1 MKSTRSGSRGQVL
14 DSAAEP
20 SAAKSARQRAD
31 GRAAEDQPGQAAD
44 DEPAAATGGQ
54 PDGALAALAVQYG
67 LRPSAQRPTIGIYL
81 SELARRWNFIMGF
94 ATARN
99 VAMYTEAKLGQL
111 WQVLAPLLNAGVYF
125 LIFGVII
132 KGVSRGVPDFLAF
145 LVTGVFVFSFTQR
158 TFIST
163 SKVIT
168 DSLPLIR
175 ALKFPRAALPL
186 AYVMI
191 ELQQMLLS
199 LAVLFVLVLVERE
212 PITWHWLL
220 VVPAIVL
227 LTMFNAGIGMF
238 AARTG
243 ARVNDFAQLLPFL
256 MRTWLYLSGV
266 IYSIQQFVVDHSQHY
281 GWATTL
287 LQVNPAAVYITLVRN
302 ALLNTQRESAFGA
315 KPYDQ
320 ANCYAWAGVNR
331 PTPVPKGW
339 SHAVSQVKNHL
350 PADHPLSQYGS
361 AYCHPTVVSS
371 HLWLLGAGWAV
382 VALLLGF
389 WFFWR
394 KEVFYGRG

>member
-1 MKSTRSGSRGQVL
+1 MVAIGDSMWAARRKRSQLSTAGRRQCSSGTVGAVTT
-14 DSAAEP
+14 E
-20 SAAKSARQRAD
+20 
-31 GRAAEDQPGQAAD
+31 
-44 DEPAAATGGQ
+44 AATEQ
-54 PDGALAALAVQYG
+54 PDGSLAALAAEYG
-67 LRPSAQRPTIGIYL
+67 LRPSAQRPTIGTYL
-81 SELARRWNFIMGF
+81 TELWRRWSFIMGF

-111 WQVLAPLLNAGVYF
+111 WQILAPLLNAGVYF
-125 LIFGVII
+125 LIFGLII
-132 KGVSRGVPDFLAF
+132 KGVSRGVPDYLPF

-199 LAVLFVLVLVERE
+199 MAVLFVIILAEGE
-212 PITWHWLL
+212 PLTWDWLL
-220 VVPAIVL
+220 IVPALLL

-266 IYSIQQFVVDHSQHY
+266 IYSVQLFVQEHSQNHA
-281 GWATTL
+281 WVTTL
-287 LQVNPAAVYITLVRN
+287 VQLNPAAVYITLVRQS
-302 ALLNTQRESAFGA
+302 LLQTQRESAFGA
-315 KPYDQ
+315 QHFDA
-320 ANCYAWAGVNR
+320 ANCYAWAGSPTR
-331 PTPVPKGW
+331 PSGATPAQW
-339 SHAVSQVKNHL
+339 ARAQFQVQHPPPNDH
-350 PADHPLSQYGS
+350 HPLSQYGS
-361 AYCHPTVVSS
+361 AYCHPTFISS
-371 HLWLLGAGWAV
+371 HLWLFAVGWAV

-389 WFFWR
+389 WYFWR
-394 KEVFYGRG
+394 KEVNYGRG

>member
-1 MKSTRSGSRGQVL
+1 MRSIRNGSSSQLLSGASVTAPGGGE
-14 DSAAEP
+14 SAVPAE
-20 SAAKSARQRAD
+20 SD
-31 GRAAEDQPGQAAD
+31 GS
-44 DEPAAATGGQ
+44 
-54 PDGALAALAVQYG
+54 LAALAAAYG
-67 LRPSAQRPTIGIYL
+67 LRPSAQRQSIGTYL
-81 SELARRWNFIMGF
+81 TELARRWSFIMGF

-99 VAMYTEAKLGQL
+99 IAMYTEAKLGQL

-125 LIFGVII
+125 LIFGLII
-132 KGVSRGVPDFLAF
+132 SGVSRGVPDYLPF

-199 LAVLFVLVLVERE
+199 MAVLFVLVLAEGE
-212 PITWHWLL
+212 PLTWHWLL
-220 VVPAIVL
+220 VIPALLL
-227 LTMFNAGIGMF
+227 LTMFNAGIGLF

-266 IYSIQQFVVDHSQHY
+266 IYSIQLFVAEHSQHHA
-281 GWATTL
+281 WATTL
-287 LQVNPAAVYITLVRN
+287 LQLNPAAIFITLVRN
-302 ALLNTQRESAFGA
+302 ALLSTQRASAFGA
-315 KPYDQ
+315 KPYN
-320 ANCYAWAGVNR
+320 AAKCYAWAGR
-331 PTPVPKGW
+331 PTKPPGVTPAHW
-339 SHAVSQVKNHL
+339 HAAQLLVKSGQ
-350 PADHPLSQYGS
+350 PEKHPLSQYGS
-361 AYCHPTVVSS
+361 AYCHPTFIST
-371 HLWLLGAGWAV
+371 HLWPIAAGWAV

>member
-1 MKSTRSGSRGQVL
+1 MRSTKVGR
-14 DSAAEP
+14 DS
-20 SAAKSARQRAD
+20 S
-31 GRAAEDQPGQAAD
+31 PG
-44 DEPAAATGGQ
+44 ELL
-54 PDGALAALAVQYG
+54 DGAVAPEPPDQASESAGSLAALAAQYG
-67 LRPSAQRPTIGIYL
+67 LTPSAQRAPLGKYL
-81 SELARRWNFIMGF
+81 RELAHRWSFIMGF

-99 VAMYTEAKLGQL
+99 IAMYTEAKLGQL

-132 KGVSRGVPDFLAF
+132 KGVSRGVPDYLTF

-175 ALKFPRAALPL
+175 ALQFPRASLPL

-199 LAVLFVLVLVERE
+199 MAVLFVLVLVRGE
-212 PITWHWLL
+212 PLTWDWLF
-220 VVPAIVL
+220 AIPVLAL
-227 LTMFNAGIGMF
+227 LTMFNAGIGLF

-256 MRTWLYLSGV
+256 MRTWLYVSGV
-266 IYSIQQFVVDHSQHY
+266 IYSVQQFVADHSQHF

-287 LQVNPAAVYITLVRN
+287 LELNPAAIFITLVRN
-302 ALLNTQRESAFGA
+302 ALLSSQRLSAFGA
-315 KPYDQ
+315 RPFNAAKC
-320 ANCYAWAGVNR
+320 AAWAGQTAAPPGVSQAAWRAATTQVNR
-331 PTPVPKGW
+331 
-339 SHAVSQVKNHL
+339 HL
-350 PADHPLSQYGS
+350 PTARPLSEYGS
-361 AYCHPTVVSS
+361 AYCHPTFVGS
-371 HLWLLGAGWAV
+371 HLWVIAGGWAV
-382 VALLLGF
+382 VALAFGF

>member
-1 MKSTRSGSRGQVL
+1 MRSTKADPPGQVL
-14 DSAAEP
+14 DDANATATDEEIEAASEQ
-20 SAAKSARQRAD
+20 SD
-31 GRAAEDQPGQAAD
+31 GS
-44 DEPAAATGGQ
+44 
-54 PDGALAALAVQYG
+54 LAALAAQYG
-67 LRPSAQRPTIGIYL
+67 LRPSAQRPTIGTYL

-125 LIFGVII
+125 LIFGLII
-132 KGVSRGVPDFLAF
+132 RGVSRGVPDYLPF

-191 ELQQMLLS
+191 ELQQMAMS
-199 LAVLFVLVLVERE
+199 MAVLIVLILAEGE
-212 PITWHWLL
+212 PVTWHWLL
-220 VVPAIVL
+220 VLPALLL

-266 IYSIQQFVVDHSQHY
+266 IYSIQLFVVEHSQNH

-287 LQVNPAAVYITLVRN
+287 LQLNPAAIFITLVRQS
-302 ALLNTQRESAFGA
+302 LLKSQRESAFGA
-315 KPYDQ
+315 HHFDAAK
-320 ANCYAWAGVNR
+320 CYAWAGRTTR
-331 PTPVPKGW
+331 PAGATPAQW
-339 SHAVSQVKNHL
+339 QHAQLQVKNML
-350 PADHPLSQYGS
+350 PRDHPLSQFGS
-361 AYCHPTVVSS
+361 AYCHPTYISS
-371 HLWLLGAGWAV
+371 HLWLFAAGWAV

-389 WFFWR
+389 WYFWR
-394 KEVFYGRG
+394 KEVNYGRG

>member
-1 MKSTRSGSRGQVL
+1 MRSTKAGSPGQLL
-14 DSAAEP
+14 DSATAT
-20 SAAKSARQRAD
+20 
-31 GRAAEDQPGQAAD
+31 
-44 DEPAAATGGQ
+44 ATGEASEPGAVE
-54 PDGALAALAVQYG
+54 PDGSLAALAAQYG
-67 LRPSAQRPTIGIYL
+67 LRPSAQRPSIGTYL
-81 SELARRWNFIMGF
+81 SELARRWSFIMGF

-132 KGVSRGVPDFLAF
+132 KGVSRGVPDYLPF

-199 LAVLFVLVLVERE
+199 MAVLVVLVLAVGGE
-212 PITWHWLL
+212 PLTWYWLL
-220 VVPAIVL
+220 VVPALAL

-266 IYSIQQFVVDHSQHY
+266 IYSVQLFVAQHSQNH
-281 GWATTL
+281 GWVTTL
-287 LQVNPAAVYITLVRN
+287 LQINPAAIFITLVRN
-302 ALLNTQRESAFGA
+302 ALLTSQRTSAFGA
-315 KPYDQ
+315 KPPNA
-320 ANCYAWAGVNR
+320 ANCAAWAGTPR
-331 PTPVPKGW
+331 PASVTNDAAW
-339 SHAVSQVKNHL
+339 HIALAQVRNGR
-350 PADHPLSQYGS
+350 PQDQDHPLSQYGS
-361 AYCHPTVVSS
+361 AYCHPTFISS
-371 HLWLLGAGWAV
+371 HLWLFATGWAL

-389 WFFWR
+389 WYFWR
-394 KEVFYGRG
+394 KEVNYGRG

>member
-1 MKSTRSGSRGQVL
+1 VTT
-14 DSAAEP
+14 E
-20 SAAKSARQRAD
+20 
-31 GRAAEDQPGQAAD
+31 
-44 DEPAAATGGQ
+44 AATEQ
-54 PDGALAALAVQYG
+54 PDGSLAALAAEYG
-67 LRPSAQRPTIGIYL
+67 LRPSAQRPTIGTYL
-81 SELARRWNFIMGF
+81 RELWRRWSFIMGF

-125 LIFGVII
+125 LIFGLII
-132 KGVSRGVPDFLAF
+132 KGVSRGVPDYLPF

-199 LAVLFVLVLVERE
+199 MAVLFVIILAKGE
-212 PITWHWLL
+212 PLTWDWLL
-220 VVPAIVL
+220 IVPALLL

-266 IYSIQQFVVDHSQHY
+266 IYSVQLFVEQHSQNHA
-281 GWATTL
+281 WVTTL
-287 LQVNPAAVYITLVRN
+287 VQLNPAAIYITLVRQS
-302 ALLNTQRESAFGA
+302 LLESQRLSAFGA
-315 KPYDQ
+315 QPPNAAKC
-320 ANCYAWAGVNR
+320 AAWAG
-331 PTPVPKGW
+331 TPKPAGVTQHTWSSVQAQIQNPPQKGL
-339 SHAVSQVKNHL
+339 A
-350 PADHPLSQYGS
+350 LSQYGS
-361 AYCHPTVVSS
+361 AYCHPTFISS
-371 HLWLLGAGWAV
+371 HLWMFAAGWAV

-389 WFFWR
+389 WYFWR
-394 KEVFYGRG
+394 KEVNYGRG

>member
-1 MKSTRSGSRGQVL
+1 MPGLAGMRSTKADPPGQVL
-14 DSAAEP
+14 DDANAPATDEEIEAASEQ
-20 SAAKSARQRAD
+20 SD
-31 GRAAEDQPGQAAD
+31 G
-44 DEPAAATGGQ
+44 T
-54 PDGALAALAVQYG
+54 LAALAAQYG
-67 LRPSAQRPTIGIYL
+67 LRPSAQRPTIGTYL
-81 SELARRWNFIMGF
+81 GELARRWNFIMGF

-125 LIFGVII
+125 LIFGLII
-132 KGVSRGVPDFLAF
+132 KGVSRGVPDYLPF

-199 LAVLFVLVLVERE
+199 MAVLFVLILAERE
-212 PITWHWLL
+212 PLTWHWLL
-220 VVPAIVL
+220 VVPAL
-227 LTMFNAGIGMF
+227 LLQTMFNAGIGMF

-266 IYSIQQFVVDHSQHY
+266 IYSIQLFVAEHAQHH
-281 GWATTL
+281 GWVTTL
-287 LQVNPAAVYITLVRN
+287 LQLNPAAVFITLVRQS
-302 ALLNTQRESAFGA
+302 LLKSQRESAFGA
-315 KPYDQ
+315 HHFNAAK
-320 ANCYAWAGVNR
+320 CYAWAGRTTR
-331 PTPVPKGW
+331 PAGVT
-339 SHAVSQVKNHL
+339 HAQWAAAQSQVKKGL
-350 PADHPLSQYGS
+350 PLDHPLSQFGS
-361 AYCHPTVVSS
+361 AYCHPTYISS
-371 HLWLLGAGWAV
+371 HLWLFALGWGLL
-382 VALLLGF
+382 ALLLGF
-389 WFFWR
+389 WYFWR
-394 KEVFYGRG
+394 KEVNYGRG

>member
-1 MKSTRSGSRGQVL
+1 MKSTRLSS
-14 DSAAEP
+14 
-20 SAAKSARQRAD
+20 
-31 GRAAEDQPGQAAD
+31 PGQLLDGTGLPAATPGEPTSG
-44 DEPAAATGGQ
+44 EPAPGVPEQ
-54 PDGALAALAVQYG
+54 REESLAALAARYG
-67 LRPSAQRPTIGIYL
+67 LTPSAQRAPIGLYL
-81 SELARRWNFIMGF
+81 RELARRWSFIMGF

-99 VAMYTEAKLGQL
+99 IAMYTEAKLGQL

-132 KGVSRGVPDFLAF
+132 TGVSRGVPDYLPF

-175 ALKFPRAALPL
+175 ALQFPRASLPL

-199 LAVLFVLVLVERE
+199 IGVLFVLVLIEGE
-212 PITWHWLL
+212 PLTWHWLL
-220 VVPAIVL
+220 VIPVLAL
-227 LTMFNAGIGMF
+227 LTMFNAGIGLF

-256 MRTWLYLSGV
+256 MRTWLYISGV
-266 IYSIQQFVVDHSQHY
+266 IYSVQQFVIEHSQHL

-287 LQVNPAAVYITLVRN
+287 LQLNPAAIYITLVRE
-302 ALLNTQRESAFGA
+302 ALLSSQRASAFGA
-315 KPYDQ
+315 QPFSAAKC
-320 ANCYAWAGVNR
+320 AAWAGLANPPAGVSR
-331 PTPVPKGW
+331 AAF
-339 SHAVSQVKNHL
+339 AVASSQVKHQL
-350 PADHPLSQYGS
+350 PKGHPLSLYGS
-361 AYCHPTVVSS
+361 AFCHPTFVSS
-371 HLWLLGAGWAV
+371 HLWQLAAGWAV
-382 VALLLGF
+382 VALLFGF

>member
-1 MKSTRSGSRGQVL
+1 MKSTTRVGSRGQVL
-14 DSAAEP
+14 DPAAEP
-20 SAAKSARQRAD
+20 AAS
-31 GRAAEDQPGQAAD
+31 GAEPGQG
-44 DEPAAATGGQ
+44 EQ
-54 PDGALAALAVQYG
+54 SLAALAAQYG
-67 LRPSAQRPTIGIYL
+67 LKPSAQRAPIGVYL
-81 SELARRWNFIMGF
+81 RELAHRWNFIMGF

-99 VAMYTEAKLGQL
+99 IAMYTEAKLGQL

-132 KGVSRGVPDFLAF
+132 KNVSRGVPDYLAF

-175 ALKFPRAALPL
+175 ALQFPRASLPL

-199 LAVLFVLVLVERE
+199 IVVLFVLVLVRGE
-212 PITWHWLL
+212 PLTWHWLL
-220 VVPAIVL
+220 VLPALAL
-227 LTMFNAGIGMF
+227 LTMFNAGIGLF

-256 MRTWLYLSGV
+256 MRTWLYVSGV
-266 IYSIQQFVVDHSQHY
+266 IYSVQQFVVQHSQHY

-287 LQVNPAAVYITLVRN
+287 LQVNPAAIYIALVRDS
-302 ALLNTQRESAFGA
+302 LLASQRASAFGA
-315 KPYDQ
+315 RPYNA
-320 ANCYAWAGVNR
+320 ANCAAWAGQTTAPPGVS
-331 PTPVPKGW
+331 GAAW
-339 SHAVSQVKNHL
+339 AHANFLVRQQL
-350 PADHPLSQYGS
+350 PAKLPLNQFGS

-371 HLWLLGAGWAV
+371 HLWQIGAGWAV
-382 VALLLGF
+382 VALLFGF